1 LAAQFLEDC
10 PASLQIRASFPA
22 SEIRAA
28 VDEGERVLSDLFGQP
43 SCARLC
49 GCKRQPKDRT
59 VVWIICAL
67 APFIKQPPCSVL
79 GVQTLAQEIAPV
91 IPNI

>member
-1 LAAQFLEDC
+1 M
-10 PASLQIRASFPA
+10 ASFQIRASFPA

-43 SCARLC
+43 SRAHLC
-49 GCKRQPKDRT
+49 GCKCQPKDRT
-59 VVWIICAL
+59 FVWVICAL
-67 APFIKQPPCSVL
+67 APLLKQPPCGGV